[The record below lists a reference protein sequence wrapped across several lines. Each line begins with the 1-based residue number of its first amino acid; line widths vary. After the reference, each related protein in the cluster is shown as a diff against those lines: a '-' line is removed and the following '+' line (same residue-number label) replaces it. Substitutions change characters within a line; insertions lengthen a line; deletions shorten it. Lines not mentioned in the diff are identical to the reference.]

1 MFKMR
6 HAPKNRGFFQKTRAW
21 VAQER
26 GFTLV
31 EILVA
36 MGIFSFAVLGLAV
49 GTVTLT
55 RTNADAHSRANA
67 VNLAQARFEELKAMN
82 RLTLTAMTATC
93 PAFSSGG
100 CSDSSLL
107 SGTTFARSWKF
118 ATVVLPTGGNATQID
133 VKVDWTDHGARSMT
147 LSTAVP
153 Q

>member
-6 HAPKNRGFFQKTRAW
+6 HAPSKGGLIETVRPW
-21 VAQER
+21 VEQNK
-26 GFTLV
+26 GFTLI

-36 MGIFSFAVLGLAV
+36 MGIFSFAALGLAI

-55 RTNADAHSRANA
+55 RTNADSHARANA
-67 VNLAQARFEELKAMN
+67 INLAQSRFEELKAMN
-82 RLTLTAMTATC
+82 GPMRTALLATC
-93 PAFSSGG
+93 PAFTSGG
-100 CSDSSLL
+100 CSDSGAL

-118 ATVVLPTGGNATQID
+118 ATVALPTGGNATQID
-133 VKVDWTDHGARSMT
+133 VKVDWTDHGNRSLT